1 MSLPPYLSSDAS
13 GCLIAIK
20 AQPRARET
28 AIVGLH
34 GHELKVRIA
43 APPVDSAANEAL
55 VEYLAELLGCGRRQV
70 ALARGTASQ
79 HKVVR
84 VTGMTAVEVAA
95 RLAQAGAPGG
105 S

>member
-1 MSLPPYLSSDAS
+1 MSLPSYLSSDAN
-13 GCLIAIK
+13 GCLLAIK

-28 AIVGLH
+28 AILGLH
-34 GHELKVRIA
+34 GNELKVRIA
-43 APPVDSAANEAL
+43 APPVDSAANEVL
-55 VEYLAELLGCGRRQV
+55 VEYLVELLACGRRQV
-70 ALARGTASQ
+70 SLARGAASQ

-95 RLAQAGAPGG
+95 RLVSAGAPGI